1 MEDSDFNELAGR
13 DDALYRTLG
22 LLIRH
27 LDVRNIIEAPDLVRE
42 MRLLA
47 GQLDGSYPQQRE
59 CIAGMAAIAA
69 AIEGEQPQWSEARA
83 VAELYRG
90 AHDAGR

>member
-22 LLIRH
+22 LLIRQLH
-27 LDVRNIIEAPDLVRE
+27 VKHIIEAPDLVRE

-47 GQLDGSYPQQRE
+47 GQLDGSHPQQRE
-59 CIAGMAAIAA
+59 CIAGMEAIAA
-69 AIEGEQPQWSEARA
+69 AIEGEQPHWTEARA

-90 AHDAGR
+90 TPDADR